1 MGSSDLPQGL
11 QVEPGLGSGSP
22 GLGRSSWAISGRA
35 ALPAHLAPAPLLLC
49 PQGASRP
56 LLWGVPGPVSAMT
69 SSSSLT
75 HPTSALGEPAVGVL
89 SGPRGRGDEP
99 TRCTDGLMLGRIS
112 AAEGPAGAFPLS
124 PVSLSGPESP
134 QCQDLASRCSAA
146 PGHVQTPQRARSL
159 ALAHTSPTC
168 SLPHLQEKAALC
180 QGLDQPALLARG
192 CPRPAPVPLLSV
204 APPAAPLHLPLGLS
218 PRKHRARDR
227 PAPRLLGQ
235 SVSGMADPLYPW
247 VSRVP
252 RAFRP
257 ARSPGLQGDAPPQ
270 KGGRSPCA
278 LGGPGTGAFCRLSPG
293 GRGLS
298 RERGWG
304 GQQDGRWRCGQGQGE
319 GGPRNLVCVCCAASV
334 SASVS
339 ATVGWARLP
348 RGPPQ
353 GPGS

>member
-1 MGSSDLPQGL
+1 M
-11 QVEPGLGSGSP
+11 
-22 GLGRSSWAISGRA
+22 
-35 ALPAHLAPAPLLLC
+35 
-49 PQGASRP
+49 
-56 LLWGVPGPVSAMT
+56 
-69 SSSSLT
+69 
-75 HPTSALGEPAVGVL
+75 
-89 SGPRGRGDEP
+89 
-99 TRCTDGLMLGRIS
+99 
-112 AAEGPAGAFPLS
+112 S